1 MGHQESLLFC
11 ATKSD
16 MIKLCNVLNRAAADS
31 SELGLEYV
39 GLDVYEVARL
49 NRGVSLSL
57 PPKWKT
63 VQSYPAGT
71 YFVWWGGERSPQ
83 RDDAYLRNICGEKDP
98 YWQTVFAEY
107 VVSATEMLEDLPQEA
122 PNTILENEWMR
133 TFQPKDNQIDID
145 LIEQL

>member
-49 NRGVSLSL
+49 KSFNS
-57 PPKWKT
+57 
-63 VQSYPAGT
+63 QS
-71 YFVWWGGERSPQ
+71 
-83 RDDAYLRNICGEKDP
+83 K
-98 YWQTVFAEY
+98 
-107 VVSATEMLEDLPQEA
+107 
-122 PNTILENEWMR
+122 
-133 TFQPKDNQIDID
+133 
-145 LIEQL
+145 LIEKGRF